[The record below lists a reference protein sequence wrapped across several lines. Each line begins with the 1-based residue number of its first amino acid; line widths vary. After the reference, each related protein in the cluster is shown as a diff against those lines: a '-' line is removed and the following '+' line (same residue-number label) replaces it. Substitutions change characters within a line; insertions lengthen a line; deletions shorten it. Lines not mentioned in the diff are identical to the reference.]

1 MTNDAHKKN
10 IKIDQLML
18 IGQSPFS
25 FSHLDKVSLSAESVL
40 LSLDEFMFCKNVT
53 EQPND

>member
-1 MTNDAHKKN
+1 MTNGAHKKN
-10 IKIDQLML
+10 IKIDQLMF

-25 FSHLDKVSLSAESVL
+25 FSNLDKVSLSAESVL

-53 EQPND
+53 EQHND